1 MQSKWCYSLWLSPCC
16 LTELGSR
23 EVDSKIG
30 RILLI
35 YIYFYFFSF
44 FQSQSHLMN
53 TGFARSSFKG
63 KRRGK
68 ELIDMG
74 NCKLWTFCIDW
85 NVLTIARQAAE
96 SVGVKNSLVQWGKG
110 WIHNKIKTW
119 SQNHGCFFCRN
130 SGWHYLE
137 FNKDYVTRGEKTV
150 PLRSVNTLTH

>member
-1 MQSKWCYSLWLSPCC
+1 MQSKWCSSLWLSPCC

-23 EVDSKIG
+23 EVDSKTG

-85 NVLTIARQAAE
+85 NVLTIARPAAE
-96 SVGVKNSLVQWGKG
+96 SVGVQNSLVQWGKG
-110 WIHNKIKTW
+110 WIHNKI
-119 SQNHGCFFCRN
+119 RN
-130 SGWHYLE
+130 LKPKPWVFLLQKLWVALFGVQQRLC
-137 FNKDYVTRGEKTV
+137 NTRRKDGPS
-150 PLRSVNTLTH
+150 PLS